1 MLFQIMPCEA
11 CPVNRLLGATP
22 CDMAHAIG
30 LALSGRARA
39 AVASGDGETRL
50 VDDRPLAVG
59 LTDAGEVVV
68 GEGAVALDE
77 RRRADGFVAD
87 FGRAEPYLV
96 GGVPYGAET
105 LVAQVLRSIAD
116 AADAA
121 HPGSSAVALAYDSSW
136 SDYQLDLLQ
145 HSVRLA
151 AVGDVALVADTT
163 AREFGGGD
171 DLAIGAAVWALGRR
185 DDQPAPVVVGSPV
198 TARQSL
204 LAVGALSGAGAG
216 AAAVGANAA
225 PAATAAVAGG
235 FGAGASM
242 GDFGPSMEAFGSGGR
257 KMRAFIAAA
266 AVAAV
271 VVVGGAAAVLATR
284 GGSDKGDDVSTRRA
298 TTSVQGEVDLDDPV
312 AVAAALGGS
321 FELTTTVVDG
331 NPSYPVGK
339 TETFTLAVTSSC
351 DAGRCE
357 VEIENVGSTSLAPG
371 GEMRFAGAANEPC
384 LKDPSIT
391 VAGSYEIVLRV
402 TAFDDD
408 GNVARMEG
416 TNDQTIT
423 DLAGCPDTGIDPI
436 SFEWVM
442 TRK

>member
-1 MLFQIMPCEA
+1 
-11 CPVNRLLGATP
+11 
-22 CDMAHAIG
+22 MAHAIG

-39 AVASGDGETRL
+39 AVASGDGETRV

-145 HSVRLA
+145 HAVRLA
-151 AVGDVALVADTT
+151 AVGDVALVPDTT
-163 AREFGGGD
+163 AREFGGG
-171 DLAIGAAVWALGRR
+171 DLAIGAAVWALGLR
-185 DDQPAPVVVGSPV
+185 DDQPAPVVAGSPV

-225 PAATAAVAGG
+225 PAAGAAVAGG
-235 FGAGASM
+235 FGAGTSM

-257 KMRAFIAAA
+257 KMRAFVAAA

-271 VVVGGAAAVLATR
+271 VVVGGAAAVLASR
-284 GGSDKGDDVSTRRA
+284 GGGEDADEVRTRRA
-298 TTSVQGEVDLDDPV
+298 TTSVQGEPDLDDPV
-312 AVAAALGGS
+312 AVAAAIGGS
-321 FELTTTVVDG
+321 FELTTKVVDG
-331 NPSYPVGK
+331 NPSHPVGK
-339 TETFTLAVTSSC
+339 TETFTLAVNSSC
-351 DAGRCE
+351 TAGRCE

-384 LKDPSIT
+384 IKDPSIT

-402 TAFDDD
+402 TAFDED

-423 DLAGCPDTGIDPI
+423 DLAGCPDTEIDPI
-436 SFEWVM
+436 SFEWVL
-442 TRK
+442 TRT